1 MSRGSFTWSVTRCA
15 LSIMETK
22 CVYLVEPEVFQDED
36 AIPCSSDSI
45 RRLGEDNCLYFAV
58 PELKLGMFDKVGRK
72 LPLILAVGQS
82 KNCSCNQKSCPCGD
96 ELIFANYINYVRPN
110 RKFAQH
116 CIGSAEPSSDSI
128 QIFWRTESLLNIPV
142 NARYMFKSLKLRRR
156 TRNINDLGDFIVEC
170 SPAAR
175 SVNVIVSP
183 SGRWVFDS
191 IEAYVEER
199 TLIKRSLFFELGNP
213 DDTMAHIRS
222 RSTSTRQIESSELT
236 SAPSGLFNTS
246 SQKPVMAV
254 IPFGKRKTMSNFS
267 EELILSCS
275 TTNLPCSY
283 QSSSPAHHFPSTGL
297 VRCVWKSGTPQ
308 FVFSLN
314 DDPRELYLANPL
326 KIKSSVN
333 RTMDYMYL
341 FHSKTDG
348 QKDPRNHVNGA
359 SNVVGKMKV
368 SSTIVLKSN
377 RSKFVETE
385 FVLFGANKENFK
397 EMQSSSSPLMKSKG
411 FSKKVAGIFRPS
423 HSSKHVSTHKVGEAS
438 SQSGGLEEEFIGKV
452 SSIDESF
459 ALNQLADDFPPNFE
473 LAAIVVE
480 DHQHDSNNLAV
491 SGGWGLSFL
500 NRAGHVDNCR
510 EPSSASE
517 NREENLM
524 RNSRK
529 SGRSMNVL
537 VPAGFHGGPITRTG
551 GPSGLIER
559 WRSGGHCDCGGWD
572 VGCPLTVLNN
582 NCIHSKNLLPEESQ
596 EDCNSVDL
604 FMEGAKHG
612 EPTLKLVNSSE
623 NLYVI
628 YFQSTLSALQ
638 SFSIAVAIIHSQTP
652 DLYPKL

>member
-1 MSRGSFTWSVTRCA
+1 
-15 LSIMETK
+15 MEMK
-22 CVYLVEPEVFQDED
+22 FLHLVEPEVFQDEN
-36 AIPCSSDSI
+36 AIPCSSDGT
-45 RRLGEDNCLYFAV
+45 RRLEEDSCLYFAV
-58 PELKLGMFDKVGRK
+58 PELKLELSDKVSRK
-72 LPLILAVGQS
+72 VPLILDVGQS
-82 KNCSCNQKSCPCGD
+82 KNCSCNRKSCTCSS
-96 ELIFANYINYVRPN
+96 ELIIPNYINFVSPN

-116 CIGSAEPSSDSI
+116 CIGLAELSSDSI
-128 QIFWRTESLLNIPV
+128 HIFGGTESLLNIPV
-142 NARYMFKSLKLRRR
+142 NVRYMFKSLKMRRR

-170 SPAAR
+170 SPATR
-175 SVNVIVSP
+175 SVNIIVSP
-183 SGRWVFDS
+183 SGRWIFDS
-191 IEAYVEER
+191 IEAYVKER
-199 TLIKRSLFFELGNP
+199 TLIKSSLFFKLGNP
-213 DDTMAHIRS
+213 DDTMGHIRS
-222 RSTSTRQIESSELT
+222 RSTGSRQIEFSELT
-236 SAPSGLFNTS
+236 SAPSGLFNIS
-246 SQKPVMAV
+246 SQKPVMAA
-254 IPFGKRKTMSNFS
+254 IPVGKQKTMSNFS
-267 EELILSCS
+267 EEMLLSCS

-283 QSSSPAHHFPSTGL
+283 RSSSSADHFPSTGL
-297 VRCVWKSGTPQ
+297 VRRVWKSGTPH

-326 KIKSSVN
+326 KMKSSVD

-341 FHSKTDG
+341 FHSKTDR
-348 QKDPRNHVNGA
+348 QKYQRNHVNGA

-368 SSTIVLKSN
+368 STTLVLKSN

-385 FVLFGANKENFK
+385 FVLFGANEDHFK

-423 HSSKHVSTHKVGEAS
+423 HSSKHAPTHKVGEAS
-438 SQSGGLEEEFIGKV
+438 SQSGGLEEEFTGKM

-459 ALNQLADDFPPNFE
+459 ALNHLADDFPPNFE

-480 DHQHDSNNLAV
+480 DHQHDSSNLAA

-500 NRAGHVDNCR
+500 NRASHVDNCR

-529 SGRSMNVL
+529 SARSMNVL

-572 VGCPLTVLNN
+572 IGCPLTVLNN
-582 NCIHSKNLLPEESQ
+582 NCIHSKTSLPEESQ
-596 EDCNSVDL
+596 EDRNSVDL

-623 NLYVI
+623 DLYVI
-628 YFQSTLSALQ
+628 YFRSTLSPLQ
-638 SFSIAVAIIHSQTP
+638 SFSIAVAIIHTRTP
-652 DLYPKL
+652 DLHPKL